1 MFMKYFF
8 IFQISVLTIAGFC
21 AILILIN
28 KKRGRSFNKILY
40 RQSDMHNI
48 LKDFFFKDIFDDKV
62 VTSQSKIWKEKQTTR
77 VVIIDQKAYWVSNNM
92 FYVGDTVDGKVRP
105 ETGRPLDTTKMS
117 KKEIDKMLF
126 ILDNLKNG
134 KLNDSGSTG
143 N

>member
-1 MFMKYFF
+1 MIYFYF
-8 IFQISVLTIAGFC
+8 SLLTITVFC
-21 AILILIN
+21 YILIVMN
-28 KKRGRSFNKILY
+28 KKRQKSFNKILY

-62 VTSQSKIWKEKQTTR
+62 VTSQSKIWKEKQTTK

>member
-1 MFMKYFF
+1 MIYLYFS
-8 IFQISVLTIAGFC
+8 ILTIIVFSY
-21 AILILIN
+21 ILIAIN
-28 KKRGRSFNKILY
+28 KKRKKSFNKVLY

-48 LKDFFFKDIFDDKV
+48 LKDFFFKDIFDNKV
-62 VTSQSKIWKEKQTTR
+62 ATSQSKIWKEKQTTK
-77 VVIIDQKAYWVSNNM
+77 VVIIDQKAYWVSDNM

-105 ETGRPLDTTKMS
+105 ETGKPLDTTKMS

-134 KLNDSGSTG
+134 KLNDSGSAG

>member
-1 MFMKYFF
+1 MQA
-8 IFQISVLTIAGFC
+8 ILTIGLT
-21 AILILIN
+21 LIVFSSIIIVMN
-28 KKRGRSFNKILY
+28 KKRKKSFSKILY

-62 VTSQSKIWKEKQTTR
+62 ITSQSKIWKERQTTR
-77 VVIIDQKAYWVSNNM
+77 VVIIDQRAYWVSNNM

-105 ETGRPLDTTKMS
+105 ETGKPLDTTKMS
-117 KKEIDKMLF
+117 KREVDKMLF

-134 KLNDSGSTG
+134 KINDSGSAG

>member
-1 MFMKYFF
+1 M
-8 IFQISVLTIAGFC
+8 Q
-21 AILILIN
+21 AILIIGLTLISFSSIIIVMN
-28 KKRGRSFNKILY
+28 KKRKKSFNKILY

-92 FYVGDTVDGKVRP
+92 FYVGDTVDGKVKP
-105 ETGRPLDTTKMS
+105 ETGKPLDTTKMS
-117 KKEIDKMLF
+117 KREVDKMLF

>member
-1 MFMKYFF
+1 MLYLLCIM
-8 IFQISVLTIAGFC
+8 LTSIAFC
-21 AILILIN
+21 AILILMN
-28 KKRGRSFNKILY
+28 KKRNKSFNRVLY

-62 VTSQSKIWKEKQTTR
+62 VNSQSKIWRDKQTTK

-92 FYVGDTVDGKVRP
+92 FYVGDTVDGKVKP
-105 ETGRPLDTTKMS
+105 ETGKPLDTTKMS
-117 KKEIDKMLF
+117 KREVDKMLF

-134 KLNDSGSTG
+134 KLNDSGSAG

>member
-1 MFMKYFF
+1 LTALFF
-8 IFQISVLTIAGFC
+8 C
-21 AILILIN
+21 CILIIIN
-28 KKRGRSFNKILY
+28 KKATKKINKVLY

-48 LKDFFFKDIFDDKV
+48 LKDFFFKDIFDEKV

-92 FYVGDTVDGKVRP
+92 FYVGDTVDGKVKP
-105 ETGRPLDTTKMS
+105 ETGKPLDTAKMS
-117 KKEIDKMLF
+117 KKEVDKMLF

-134 KLNDSGSTG
+134 KINDSGSTG

>member
-1 MFMKYFF
+1 MQA
-8 IFQISVLTIAGFC
+8 ILTIGLT
-21 AILILIN
+21 LIAFSSIIIIMN
-28 KKRGRSFNKILY
+28 KKRKKSFNKVLY

-62 VTSQSKIWKEKQTTR
+62 IKSQSKIWKEKQTTR
-77 VVIIDQKAYWVSNNM
+77 VVIIDQRAYWVSNNM

-105 ETGRPLDTTKMS
+105 ETGKPLDTTKMS
-117 KKEIDKMLF
+117 KREVDKMLF

-134 KLNDSGSTG
+134 KINDSGSAG

>member
-1 MFMKYFF
+1 M
-8 IFQISVLTIAGFC
+8 Q
-21 AILILIN
+21 AILIIGLTLISFSSIIIVMN
-28 KKRGRSFNKILY
+28 KKRKKSFSKVLY

-48 LKDFFFKDIFDDKV
+48 LKDFFFKDIFDEKV
-62 VTSQSKIWKEKQTTR
+62 VTSQSKIWKDKQTTK

-105 ETGRPLDTTKMS
+105 ETGKPLDTTKMS

-126 ILDNLKNG
+126 ILDNLTNG

>member
-1 MFMKYFF
+1 MIY
-8 IFQISVLTIAGFC
+8 ILVVGLTLIAFSS
-21 AILILIN
+21 IIIVMN
-28 KKRGRSFNKILY
+28 RKRKKSFNKILY

-48 LKDFFFKDIFDDKV
+48 LKDFFFKDIFDDKI
-62 VTSQSKIWKEKQTTR
+62 VTSQSKIWREKQTTR

-117 KKEIDKMLF
+117 KREVDKMLF

>member
-1 MFMKYFF
+1 MLYLLCF
-8 IFQISVLTIAGFC
+8 VLTSISFC
-21 AILILIN
+21 AIIILMN
-28 KKRGRSFNKILY
+28 KKRNKSFNKVLY

-62 VTSQSKIWKEKQTTR
+62 VNSQSKIWRDKQTTK

-105 ETGRPLDTTKMS
+105 ETGKPLDTTKMS
-117 KKEIDKMLF
+117 KREIDKMLF

-143 N
+143 NQ